1 MFDEEANFL
10 SSVGVGV
17 LGRCYGLTTDGK
29 ASLEEKKVVFPNM
42 IFITFVLFFLFQGNL
57 ITLNNGKSSARFQPP
72 DILLISVE
80 TGEVSLL
87 VCFVIRKTFS
97 VVYLLGREAH
107 HDDRDH
113 L

>member
-1 MFDEEANFL
+1 M
-10 SSVGVGV
+10 
-17 LGRCYGLTTDGK
+17 T
-29 ASLEEKKVVFPNM
+29 
-42 IFITFVLFFLFQGNL
+42 FIPFFCQGNL

-87 VCFVIRKTFS
+87 VCFAIEKTFS
-97 VVYLLGREAH
+97 VVVYLLGREAH

>member
-29 ASLEEKKVVFPNM
+29 ASHEEENVVFPNM
-42 IFITFVLFFLFQGNL
+42 IFITFFLLFQGNL

-80 TGEVSLL
+80 TGEVSSLF
-87 VCFVIRKTFS
+87 CFVIKQTFCFF
-97 VVYLLGREAH
+97 VYLLGREAH